1 MFAGCLGELAVRP
14 FLYAVA
20 LWPAI
25 SHPTTRSG
33 QRVASLF
40 SRRGYNIDSLA
51 VGPTENPKVSRM
63 TIVLNLEGH
72 ALDQVSAQL
81 FKLVNVIG
89 ISEMKDSDS
98 LKREI
103 LLVKVANTSATK
115 DIVKKHN
122 AVIADESTTTLS
134 IEAVGQSAAIESL
147 LNELRPQGI
156 RELVQS
162 GLVALERGDKT
173 LADRTLST
181 MGTANESDSN
191 SSTADYQ
198 N

>member
-1 MFAGCLGELAVRP
+1 MGFTGVVMAIHTLAVLVENSP
-14 FLYAVA
+14 GVLA
-20 LWPAI
+20 
-25 SHPTTRSG
+25 
-33 QRVASLF
+33 RVASLF

-103 LLVKVANTSATK
+103 LLVKVVNNAANKEVAS
-115 DIVKKHN
+115 KHK
-122 AVIADESTTTLS
+122 AVISDETTTTIS
-134 IEAVGQSAAIESL
+134 IEAVGQSFEIEAL
-147 LNELRPQGI
+147 LADLKPNEI

-162 GLVALERGDKT
+162 GLVALERGAST

-181 MGTANESDSN
+181 MGTANESDPN

>member
-1 MFAGCLGELAVRP
+1 MGFTGVVMAIHTLAVLVENSP
-14 FLYAVA
+14 GVLA
-20 LWPAI
+20 
-25 SHPTTRSG
+25 
-33 QRVASLF
+33 RVASLF

-89 ISEMKDSDS
+89 ISEMKDVDS

-103 LLVKVANTSATK
+103 LLVKVANKPATK
-115 DIVKKHN
+115 EIAKKHN
-122 AVIADESTTTLS
+122 VSIADETDSTIS
-134 IEAVGQSAAIESL
+134 IEAVGSSTAIEAL
-147 LNELRPQGI
+147 LTELKPHGI

-162 GLVALERGDKT
+162 GLVAIERGANT

-181 MGTANESDSN
+181 MGTANESESN
-191 SSTADYQ
+191 SSTCLLYTSDAADE
-198 N
+198 

>member
-1 MFAGCLGELAVRP
+1 
-14 FLYAVA
+14 
-20 LWPAI
+20 
-25 SHPTTRSG
+25 
-33 QRVASLF
+33 
-40 SRRGYNIDSLA
+40 
-51 VGPTENPKVSRM
+51 M

-103 LLVKVANTSATK
+103 LLVKVANTAATK
-115 DIVKKHN
+115 EIVKKHN
-122 AVIADESTTTLS
+122 AAIADESSAVIS
-134 IEAVGQSAAIESL
+134 IEAVGESSAIEAL
-147 LNELRPQGI
+147 LADLKKHGI

-181 MGTANESDSN
+181 MGTANESDPN

>member
-1 MFAGCLGELAVRP
+1 MAIHTLAVLVENSP
-14 FLYAVA
+14 GVLA
-20 LWPAI
+20 
-25 SHPTTRSG
+25 
-33 QRVASLF
+33 RVASLF

-103 LLVKVANTSATK
+103 LLVKVVNNDKTK
-115 DIVKKHN
+115 EIAKKHN
-122 AVIADESTTTLS
+122 AVVGDENESTIS
-134 IEAVGQSAAIESL
+134 IEAVGASKEIEAL
-147 LNELRPQGI
+147 LIELKPHGI

-162 GLVALERGDKT
+162 GLVALERGART

>member
-1 MFAGCLGELAVRP
+1 MAIHTLAVLVENSP
-14 FLYAVA
+14 GVLA
-20 LWPAI
+20 
-25 SHPTTRSG
+25 
-33 QRVASLF
+33 RVASLF

-103 LLVKVANTSATK
+103 LLVKVANTAAAK
-115 DIVKKHN
+115 AVVNKYK
-122 AVIADESTTTLS
+122 AVIADEGGKTIS
-134 IEAVGQSAAIESL
+134 IEAVGQSSAITAPCFFTTSLAAA
-147 LNELRPQGI
+147 
-156 RELVQS
+156 VF
-162 GLVALERGDKT
+162 AT
-173 LADRTLST
+173 LTNKISRF
-181 MGTANESDSN
+181 NESESFISEIPITFTN
-191 SSTADYQ
+191 LNNCALT
-198 N
+198 

>member
-1 MFAGCLGELAVRP
+1 MAIHTLAVLVENSP
-14 FLYAVA
+14 GVLA
-20 LWPAI
+20 
-25 SHPTTRSG
+25 
-33 QRVASLF
+33 RVASLF

-51 VGPTENPKVSRM
+51 VGPTENATVSRM

-103 LLVKVANTSATK
+103 LLVKVSNTPANKEIA
-115 DIVKKHN
+115 KKHQ
-122 AVIADESTTTLS
+122 AVIADESATTISL
-134 IEAVGQSAAIESL
+134 EAVGSSAAIEAL
-147 LNELRPQGI
+147 LNDLKPSGI

-162 GLVALERGDKT
+162 GLVALERGDHT

-181 MGTANESDSN
+181 MGTANESDPN

>member
-1 MFAGCLGELAVRP
+1 MAIHTLAVLVENSP
-14 FLYAVA
+14 GVLA
-20 LWPAI
+20 
-25 SHPTTRSG
+25 
-33 QRVASLF
+33 RVASLF

-89 ISEMKDSDS
+89 ISEMKDSNS

-103 LLVKVANTSATK
+103 LLVKVVNTPATK
-115 DIVKKHN
+115 EIVSKHK
-122 AVIADESTTTLS
+122 AVISDEAAGTIS
-134 IEAVGQSAAIESL
+134 IEAVGQSSEIEAL
-147 LNELRPQGI
+147 LKELRPHGI

-173 LADRTLST
+173 LSDRTLST
-181 MGTANESDSN
+181 MGTANESNPN

>member
-1 MFAGCLGELAVRP
+1 MAIHTLAVLVENSP
-14 FLYAVA
+14 GVLA
-20 LWPAI
+20 
-25 SHPTTRSG
+25 
-33 QRVASLF
+33 RVASLF

-72 ALDQVSAQL
+72 ALEQVSAQL

-103 LLVKVANTSATK
+103 LLVKVANNDKTK
-115 DIVKKHN
+115 EIAKKHN
-122 AVIADESTTTLS
+122 ALVVDENNLTIS
-134 IEAVGQSAAIESL
+134 IEAVGSTLAIEDL
-147 LNELRPQGI
+147 LNALKPHGI

-162 GLVALERGDKT
+162 GLVALEKGAST

-181 MGTANESDSN
+181 MGTANESESN

>member
-1 MFAGCLGELAVRP
+1 
-14 FLYAVA
+14 
-20 LWPAI
+20 
-25 SHPTTRSG
+25 
-33 QRVASLF
+33 
-40 SRRGYNIDSLA
+40 
-51 VGPTENPKVSRM
+51 
-63 TIVLNLEGH
+63 
-72 ALDQVSAQL
+72 
-81 FKLVNVIG
+81 
-89 ISEMKDSDS
+89 MKDSDS

-115 DIVKKHN
+115 EIVKKHN
-122 AVIADESTTTLS
+122 AVIADESPAVIS
-134 IEAVGQSAAIESL
+134 IEAVGQSSAIEAL
-147 LNELRPQGI
+147 LADLKKHGI

-181 MGTANESDSN
+181 MGTANESDPN

>member
-1 MFAGCLGELAVRP
+1 
-14 FLYAVA
+14 
-20 LWPAI
+20 
-25 SHPTTRSG
+25 
-33 QRVASLF
+33 
-40 SRRGYNIDSLA
+40 
-51 VGPTENPKVSRM
+51 M

-103 LLVKVANTSATK
+103 LLVKVANNDKTK
-115 DIVKKHN
+115 AIAKKHN
-122 AVIADESTTTLS
+122 VVIADENDSTIS
-134 IEAVGQSAAIESL
+134 IEAVGSSTAIEAL
-147 LNELRPQGI
+147 LADLKPHGI

-162 GLVALERGDKT
+162 GLVALERGDRT

-181 MGTANESDSN
+181 MGTANESDSS

>member
-1 MFAGCLGELAVRP
+1 MAIHTLAVLVENSP
-14 FLYAVA
+14 GVLA
-20 LWPAI
+20 
-25 SHPTTRSG
+25 
-33 QRVASLF
+33 RVASLF

-89 ISEMKDSDS
+89 ISEMKTTDS
-98 LKREI
+98 LQREL
-103 LLVKVANTSATK
+103 LLVKVPANPITK
-115 DIVKKHN
+115 EIAQKFN
-122 AVIADESTTTLS
+122 AVIADEKDGTMSL
-134 IEAVGQSAAIESL
+134 EAVGDKASIEKL
-147 LNELRPQGI
+147 LAELKPHGI

-162 GLVALERGDKT
+162 GLVALERGVST
-173 LADRTLST
+173 LADRTLTT
-181 MGTANESDSN
+181 MGTANESSSDSK
-191 SSTADYQ
+191 TADYQ

>member
-1 MFAGCLGELAVRP
+1 MAIHTLAVLVENSP
-14 FLYAVA
+14 GVLA
-20 LWPAI
+20 
-25 SHPTTRSG
+25 G
-33 QRVASLF
+33 VASLF

-103 LLVKVANTSATK
+103 LSVKAANTPAAK
-115 DIVKKHN
+115 EVVKKHG
-122 AVIADESTTTLS
+122 AVIADEGVKTIS
-134 IEAVGQSAAIESL
+134 IEAVGQSSAIEVL
-147 LNELRPQGI
+147 LADLKPHGI

-162 GLVALERGDKT
+162 GLVALERGDNT

-181 MGTANESDSN
+181 MGTANESDPN

>member
-1 MFAGCLGELAVRP
+1 MALHTLAVLVENSP
-14 FLYAVA
+14 GVLA
-20 LWPAI
+20 
-25 SHPTTRSG
+25 
-33 QRVASLF
+33 RVASLF

-89 ISEMKDSDS
+89 ISEMKPVES
-98 LKREI
+98 LQREL
-103 LLVKVANTSATK
+103 LLVKVPANPITK
-115 DIVKKHN
+115 EIAAKFN
-122 AVIADESTTTLS
+122 AIIADEKDGS
-134 IEAVGQSAAIESL
+134 ISLEAVGDKASIEKL
-147 LNELRPQGI
+147 LAELKPHGI

-162 GLVALERGDKT
+162 GLVALERGAST
-173 LADRTLST
+173 LADRTLTT
-181 MGTANESDSN
+181 MGTANESNPDN
-191 SSTADYQ
+191 KTADYQ

>member
-1 MFAGCLGELAVRP
+1 MAIHTLAVLVENSP
-14 FLYAVA
+14 GVLA
-20 LWPAI
+20 
-25 SHPTTRSG
+25 
-33 QRVASLF
+33 RVASLF

-89 ISEMKDSDS
+89 ISEMKTSDS
-98 LKREI
+98 LQREL
-103 LLVKVANTSATK
+103 LLVKVPANPITK
-115 DIVKKHN
+115 EIAVKYN
-122 AVIADESTTTLS
+122 AVIADEKDGS
-134 IEAVGQSAAIESL
+134 ISLEAVGDKASIEKFL
-147 LNELRPQGI
+147 AELNPHGI

-162 GLVALERGDKT
+162 GLVALERGATT
-173 LADRTLST
+173 LADRTLTT
-181 MGTANESDSN
+181 MGTANESTSDN
-191 SSTADYQ
+191 KTADYQ